1 MGVLDRV
8 RLAFRV
14 LTRRNLENPRYS
26 IDDPALWD
34 ILDAEPSAS
43 GVRVNQT
50 TALKVHPV
58 FRAVALISGYVAKLP
73 LQVIDRETRE
83 VVEDHPAHL
92 LMRHKASPEMTAYHL
107 KRAVQLQALLYGDGF
122 AYVMRRGD
130 GSPIEVIPL
139 SSDRTFPVRENGR
152 LLYVTIV
159 GRPLEEGGE
168 PRKLLPENVIHIR
181 GPSLDGLIG
190 LDTIRLAADDIG
202 LARANTVY
210 AARFF
215 RQAATPK
222 VVILHPAKLTDDAFA
237 RLKKSW
243 ESMHVGLENAHK
255 TAILEEGAQIQPLS
269 LKPEETQLIENR
281 KFDLVAVANWFGIP
295 VHKVGGEGR
304 TSYASLEQ
312 ENQAFLDDCLDP
324 WLVCWETEC
333 WDKLLSE
340 REKREQRLIFE
351 FKRQAMLR
359 SDDSR
364 RAAFYRSALAG
375 IPWMHPDEV
384 RRLENLPP
392 RDDLPMPLNVN
403 AGGNDG
409 QDQASASL
417 LLDAHRRI
425 VEATMARMAK
435 RLEVQWERLQKDG
448 VTRESVWREN
458 AAVIREALDPVS
470 VLLGYDAAEYLRA
483 LFTEGILNSMTI
495 GEQAWKQRR
504 CSPESE

>member
-50 TALKVHPV
+50 TSLKVHPV
-58 FRAVALISGYVAKLP
+58 FRAVSLISGYVAKLP
-73 LQVIDRETRE
+73 LQVIDRDTRE
-83 VVEDHPAHL
+83 VVEDHPAHFL
-92 LMRHKASPEMTAYHL
+92 VRHKANTDMTAYHL

-130 GSPIEVIPL
+130 GRPLEVIPL

-168 PRKLLPENVIHIR
+168 PVKLLPENVIHVR
-181 GPSLDGLIG
+181 GPSLDGLLG

-202 LARANTVY
+202 LARANTIY
-210 AARFF
+210 AGRFF

-222 VVILHPAKLTDDAFA
+222 VVILHPAKLSDEAFA

-243 ESMHVGLENAHK
+243 ESMHTGLENAHK

-269 LKPEETQLIENR
+269 LKPEETQLVENR
-281 KFDLVAVANWFGIP
+281 KFDLVAIANWFGVP

-333 WDKLLSE
+333 WDKLLTE

-375 IPWMHPDEV
+375 VPWMHPDEV

-392 RDDLPMPLNVN
+392 RDDLPMPLNVD
-403 AGGNDG
+403 AGQN
-409 QDQASASL
+409 QSAASL
-417 LLDAHRRI
+417 DDAHRRI
-425 VEATMARMAK
+425 VVATVARMAK
-435 RLEVQWERLQKDG
+435 RLRLQLERLS
-448 VTRESVWREN
+448 ESPDQRTLDRIWDEHWPV
-458 AAVIREALDPVS
+458 VSEALEPIN
-470 VLLGYDAAEYLRA
+470 VLLGADAIAFLREQFYDGLLLLADP
-483 LFTEGILNSMTI
+483 NQI
-495 GEQAWKQRR
+495 GEQAWKHRKT
-504 CSPESE
+504 SSSD